1 MKTYRHPETGDK
13 QRVHEDDDAAIA
25 SLESQ
30 GYVEWGAT
38 EIKQRIAD
46 RKKAMEEAKEA
57 MKAAREEVKNRY
69 PGAYAVPDEEATLPP
84 PLNPNAQVQTEAE
97 LASATPQ
104 KSGATSVPAVP
115 KKLNG

>member
-30 GYVEWGAT
+30 GYVVWGV
-38 EIKQRIAD
+38 EQVKQRIAD

-69 PGAYAVPDEEATLPP
+69 PGAYAVPDDEATPMP
-84 PLNPNAQVQTEAE
+84 QPLNPNAQVQTEAE
-97 LASATPQ
+97 LAGATTQ

-115 KKLNG
+115 KKPS